1 MKGVLHSCMLFAFCI
16 YALMHYIHATSP
28 SKFIEDITGYRSA
41 CKSIGWEPKKGSL
54 T

>member
-1 MKGVLHSCMLFAFCI
+1 MKGVFHSSMLFDFCI